1 MPTVEETYDAGDKL
15 KEEGKLDEA
24 IAEYQKCLEI
34 DEDYALAHAALGVA
48 LQKVGKNEEAVKH
61 AQRVCELEP
70 NDPFS
75 FTALSVILQ
84 RVYASTG
91 DQQFIQLAEDAM
103 ARSRMIQGV

>member
-15 KEEGKLDEA
+15 KDEGRLEDAVAKYKE
-24 IAEYQKCLEI
+24 CLEI
-34 DEDYALAHAALGVA
+34 DADYSLAHAALGVV
-48 LQKVGKNEEAVKH
+48 LQKLGQNEEAVKH